1 MKEPIMFLI
10 VYNGLKRKRLLIKH
24 TNMSSQTDSPVR
36 TTNFMN
42 GVSFKLGALQ
52 TLQIVMTSMISG
64 EAQYYRP
71 SGKSPDN
78 PCGERTDKKSDNSST
93 SSVVSKPTC
102 RINNK
107 AATFKNHFLLGELYE
122 SETSETTESY
132 MSNIVKN
139 ALDEDFEGTV
149 NFISTLRDEY
159 MMRLNPQILL
169 VSALLHNS
177 RAKFN
182 KSNPNLMRAA
192 IAEAGVLPTDWCKQF
207 ELLKMSGVTPPSI
220 WKRAIAK
227 KLEDMSRYHALKYI
241 NGGKTGK
248 NINKIESSKSL
259 ASLVDLIRITHPKG
273 EAGSVVSELV
283 KTGKITSS
291 DDSEETWERLR
302 SSGKT
307 WREIVSQIRI
317 PHMALLRN
325 IRNIIQEYSQNDSD
339 RSDEIAKI
347 GDQLVA
353 GVEGGK
359 QFPFRY
365 FSAHRAL
372 GDDSHE
378 KFGYRR
384 RGSERRK
391 NSESQTH
398 VVKDVAMNPKYIEI
412 IEKALERCLKKSL
425 GTIPRLEGRVD
436 SLTDNSGSAHG
447 AFVSEYGSVK
457 VAEISNL
464 SAILT
469 AMRATEGGSVWIFG
483 DSLKEFRVDP
493 EGSILNQ
500 LDQVNK
506 IGQGI
511 GGGTETGV
519 WLFWEKMLTEK
530 KKLDNVFIYSDQQAG
545 YGGLYADQTNLKR
558 MREISCLIN
567 DDSSY
572 NRTLYIDVLQL
583 VKQYRSTVNPKMN
596 IFSIQVAGYDNTVLP
611 DLMYRGAILS
621 GWTGKEA
628 TMAYHMIKQWDQAEQ
643 SQDQDR
649 EEDIELP
656 AQEDDTSSG
665 SADNLISDAVHIE
678 KDKKQTKVMKRTK
691 VTKTTKKPST
701 SLHTNP

>member
-1 MKEPIMFLI
+1 
-10 VYNGLKRKRLLIKH
+10 
-24 TNMSSQTDSPVR
+24 MSNQTDSPVR

-71 SGKSPDN
+71 SG
-78 PCGERTDKKSDNSST
+78 ERTTKKSDTIIASNAA
-93 SSVVSKPTC
+93 VKPTC
-102 RINNK
+102 HINNK
-107 AATFKNHFLLGELYE
+107 AVTFKQHFLLGKLYE

-139 ALDEDFEGTV
+139 ALDEDFQGTV
-149 NFISTLRDEY
+149 KFISTLRDDY

-169 VSALLHNS
+169 VSALLHKD

-182 KSNPNLMRAA
+182 ISHPNLMRSA
-192 IAEAGVLPTDWCKQF
+192 ISEAGSLPTDWCKQF
-207 ELLKMSGVTPPSI
+207 ELLKISGETPPSI
-220 WKRAIAK
+220 WKREIAK
-227 KLEDMSRYHALKYI
+227 KLENMSRYHALKYI

-248 NINKIESSKSL
+248 VINKIEASKSL

-273 EAGSVVSELV
+273 PSGSVVAEIV
-283 KTGKITSS
+283 KTGKVVSS

-302 SSGKT
+302 SSGKSWT
-307 WREIVSQIRI
+307 EIISQIRL

-325 IRNIIQEYSQNDSD
+325 IRNIIQEYSQSDND

-347 GDQLVA
+347 GDQMVA

-365 FSAHRAL
+365 FSAHKAL
-372 GDDSHE
+372 SNDSHE
-378 KFGYRR
+378 KFGYLKRGAERTSRR
-384 RGSERRK
+384 SLRK
-391 NSESQTH
+391 ESDAQSQEH
-398 VVKDVAMNPKYIEI
+398 IVKDVAINPKYMDI

-436 SLTDNSGSAHG
+436 SLADNSGSAHG

-469 AMRATEGGSVWIFG
+469 AMRATNGGSVWIFG

-493 EGSILNQ
+493 EGSVLSQ

-519 WLFWEKMLTEK
+519 WLFWEKMLNEK

-545 YGGLYADQTNLKR
+545 YGGLYADQSNVDR
-558 MREISCLIN
+558 MRKLTCIVN
-567 DDSSY
+567 DDASY
-572 NRTLYIDVLQL
+572 RRTLYIDVLHL
-583 VKQYRSTVNPKMN
+583 VEQYRSKVNPKMN
-596 IFSIQVAGYDNTVLP
+596 IFSVQVAGYDNTVLP

-628 TMAYHMIKQWDQAEQ
+628 TMAYHMIKQWDSIEQ
-643 SQDQDR
+643 KTENNENDETID
-649 EEDIELP
+649 LP
-656 AQEDDTSSG
+656 EQEQTEDDDKNS
-665 SADNLISDAVHIE
+665 IE
-678 KDKKQTKVMKRTK
+678 IDEELSKPNNKVKKGTNKKTRSLSTKSK
-691 VTKTTKKPST
+691 
-701 SLHTNP
+701 TNP